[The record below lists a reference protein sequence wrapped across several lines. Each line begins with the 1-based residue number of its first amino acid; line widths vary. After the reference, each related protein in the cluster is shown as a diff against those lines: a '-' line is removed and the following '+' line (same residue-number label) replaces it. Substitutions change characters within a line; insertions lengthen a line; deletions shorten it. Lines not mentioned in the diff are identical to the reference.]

1 MKKLTWTWKKIVAL
15 ILGFL
20 GIGTLTSCYGVLP
33 PLISKVITGT
43 VMGDIDGD
51 GIDEPVSGI
60 LYTFITGEYQRREG
74 VIGNGLSGS
83 YYSNGRFEIET
94 SKADISFGITFTDFD
109 GEENGFFKT
118 KTITGKSPYDE
129 EYLDLGEIHLEKAD
143 KED

>member
-1 MKKLTWTWKKIVAL
+1 MKKLTWTWKKIVTL

-20 GIGTLTSCYGVLP
+20 GIGTLTSCYP

-60 LYTFITGEYQRREG
+60 QYTFIADDYQRK
-74 VIGNGLSGS
+74 GLISP
-83 YYSNGRFEIET
+83 YYSDNRFEIRTE
-94 SKADISFGITFTDFD
+94 KADISFGITFTDID
-109 GEENGFFKT
+109 GEENGSFKT

-129 EYLDLGEIHLEKAD
+129 DYLDLGEIHLEKAD

>member
-1 MKKLTWTWKKIVAL
+1 MKKITWTWKKIVTL

-33 PLISKVITGT
+33 PLRTKFITGT

-60 LYTFITGEYQRREG
+60 QYTFISDEYSCEG
-74 VIGNGLSGS
+74 LIGS
-83 YYSNGRFEIET
+83 YYPDGRFDIET
-94 SKADISFGITFTDFD
+94 SKADISFGITFTDID
-109 GEENGFFKT
+109 GEENGSFKT
-118 KTITGKSPYDE
+118 KTITGKSTFDE

-143 KED
+143 KEN